1 MKADIIKI
9 LNEEK
14 NICSHGADYV
24 INIEDFEIVA
34 ERIVKLFAIPV
45 ESKSLPTDDE
55 IEKKLK
61 PILKE
66 IYNSGFDD
74 SSIFS
79 SCFNKW
85 VSQITAL
92 TYKPTEWISVDIK
105 KPTESD
111 ERIIARNNNFIE
123 IVYYSDKDEELIKPN
138 RYDKNDHPV
147 LMMSTITHWM
157 PLPEFKEDGFQEKLK
172 KYLPEINSNEFPDD
186 SDVAL

>member
-1 MKADIIKI
+1 MKAHIIKI

-45 ESKSLPTDDE
+45 ESKSLPTDEE

-92 TYKPTEWISVDIK
+92 TYKPTEYDYVPSQTCPKCEGKESVGEMYFDTCRVFI
-105 KPTESD
+105 T
-111 ERIIARNNNFIE
+111 RI
-123 IVYYSDKDEELIKPN
+123 YS
-138 RYDKNDHPV
+138 
-147 LMMSTITHWM
+147 
-157 PLPEFKEDGFQEKLK
+157 
-172 KYLPEINSNEFPDD
+172 
-186 SDVAL
+186 